1 MTAARR
7 TANPCQTFSNP
18 WETALADWQRQH
30 PALTTR
36 LIAIETDIDDRVCRL
51 FNLTPA
57 DRRLLADHSRHAM
70 IDYPFGAV

>member
-30 PALTTR
+30 PDLTAR
-36 LIAIETDIDDRVCRL
+36 LVAIETAIDDRVFRL
-51 FNLTPA
+51 FGLTDS
-57 DRRLLADHSRHAM
+57 DRLLLADHSRHAM